1 MKIDLEL
8 ETTRFQN
15 LVKAV
20 SINGTIETPML
31 RFQANRVKAINKDI
45 ANVVLACAIFR
56 DRYFINYSAEIG
68 NEEELKVGFNAEK
81 LLKICRQ
88 LSDETTEVHIEPE
101 SHKIEIKTDS
111 QEVSAPIV
119 ESIAGEM
126 KSVPS
131 MEIKEDTIE
140 FTDSPILIE
149 QIPVLKKEIESLG
162 ESETRFIVKGGELS
176 VQQESVDGYSFAQK
190 LKKGVNVEDFSVLAA
205 SDYLS
210 AIFSSMITNDMI
222 EIRLT
227 KNYPLGFMDKDDSY
241 VYAVLLAPRIED

>member
-1 MKIDLEL
+1 MRIDLEL

-31 RFQANRVKAINKDI
+31 RFQANKVKAINKDI

-56 DRYFINYSAEIG
+56 DRYFINYQAEIG

-81 LLKICRQ
+81 LLKIARQ

-101 SHKIEIKTDS
+101 NHKIEMTTDT
-111 QEVSAPIV
+111 QEASVPIV
-119 ESIAGEM
+119 ESFTEM

-140 FTDSPILIE
+140 FTDSPMLIE

-162 ESETRFIVKGGELS
+162 ESETRFIVKEGELS

-227 KNYPLGFMDKDDSY
+227 KNYPLGFMDRDDSY

>member
-1 MKIDLEL
+1 MRIDLEL

-15 LVKAV
+15 LVRAV

-31 RFQANRVKAINKDI
+31 RFQPNRVKAINKDI

-56 DRYFINYSAEIG
+56 DRYFINFQADIG

-88 LSDETTEVHIEPE
+88 LSDETTKVHIEPE

-119 ESIAGEM
+119 ESFTEM

-140 FTDSPILIE
+140 FTDSPMLIE
-149 QIPVLKKEIESLG
+149 QIPGLKKEIESLG
-162 ESETRFIVKGGELS
+162 ESETRFIVKNGELS

-190 LKKGVNVEDFSVLAA
+190 LKKGLNVEDFSVLAA

-227 KNYPLGFMDKDDSY
+227 KDFPLGFMDRDDSY

>member
-1 MKIDLEL
+1 MEISLEV
-8 ETTRFQN
+8 ETLRFQN
-15 LVKAV
+15 LVKVV
-20 SINGTIETPML
+20 SINGTIETPVL
-31 RFQANRVKAINKDI
+31 QFQPNQIRAINKDI
-45 ANVVLACAIFR
+45 ASVVLSCGIFR

-68 NEEELKVGFNAEK
+68 NEEEVKVGFNAEK
-81 LLKICRQ
+81 LLKITKQ
-88 LSDETTEVHIEPE
+88 LSDETTEVHIKPE
-101 SHKIEIKTDS
+101 KYKIEINTDS

-140 FTDSPILIE
+140 FTDSPMLIE

-162 ESETRFIVKGGELS
+162 ESETRFIIKNGELS

-190 LKKGVNVEDFSVLAA
+190 LKKGLNVEDFSVLAA

-210 AIFSSMITNDMI
+210 AIFGSMITNDMI

-227 KNYPLGFMDKDDSY
+227 KNLS
-241 VYAVLLAPRIED
+241 LIHI